1 VRKSHQNHLTITLS
15 AQAPANPRTHYHP
28 QQGTTYNA
36 SPLNQSKMPSS
47 VHSQDNDQS
56 MVDVQPQHQE
66 QVEQEEEEDVIE
78 LEEKRIIVVRTVD
91 S

>member
-1 VRKSHQNHLTITLS
+1 
-15 AQAPANPRTHYHP
+15 
-28 QQGTTYNA
+28 
-36 SPLNQSKMPSS
+36 
-47 VHSQDNDQS
+47 

-91 S
+91 SQQSGRKLTRHP